1 MTSRFDG
8 QAPSFPTPL
17 CRPTRAL
24 GTSPPPSPLH
34 VTRDPRV
41 SIRSAGSRESLT
53 SRPASTSSVNTLITG
68 LTVHVG
74 IQRESGKPYE
84 FQQSLPSHSQALR
97 HLRVALPMP
106 LQQPVEG
113 PSAVARVGTVQIR
126 VTPSRKRA
134 SSKGESRHPRKDSRR
149 ARPRRSESPCNA
161 LFHGKRHRLLHPR
174 ASPLRRL
181 ASWHGGRQEVDGVT
195 VRRSA
200 PHSLTIYLGE
210 T

>member
-1 MTSRFDG
+1 M
-8 QAPSFPTPL
+8 
-17 CRPTRAL
+17 
-24 GTSPPPSPLH
+24 
-34 VTRDPRV
+34 
-41 SIRSAGSRESLT
+41 GSRESLT

-126 VTPSRKRA
+126 VTPSRKRG
-134 SSKGESRHPRKDSRR
+134 SSKVNHGTHAKTVAEHGRDGRSHRAMRCFTASGIGCSTRERRHS
-149 ARPRRSESPCNA
+149 
-161 LFHGKRHRLLHPR
+161 
-174 ASPLRRL
+174 
-181 ASWHGGRQEVDGVT
+181 DG
-195 VRRSA
+195 
-200 PHSLTIYLGE
+200 
-210 T
+210 